1 MGTLNV
7 FINGEDCGTVV
18 NMNLSGLANKL
29 TKKEFSY
36 LGKQLSHFV
45 DEIKY
50 FPFAATAAQMKV
62 EFGRYPAQE

>member
-50 FPFAATAAQMKV
+50 FPFCGMKRKINSRIHRMV
-62 EFGRYPAQE
+62 